1 MLLLQKKRIFYLL
14 LSFSV
19 ILGCFA
25 LRLAWIQMN
34 SAFRAIT
41 VGGKTINELAVR
53 QREESV
59 ELDSGRGHFLDRNG
73 QALTGKIHWVP
84 TLFPIYKLPEQH
96 KLAELATAL
105 GASVAELQLKWQTL
119 ERPYAWSVHKNGRD
133 EPLRLNQE
141 AALALPVMEGLEVLP
156 YVSRYET
163 GQRGNQWLGY
173 VGQRPDVIRQLREK
187 QHRPDLSLSLQV
199 GAAGLEKTFDRFLRG
214 VGGVRAAY
222 MVDGR
227 REPLGGIDTRV
238 NAASSRYYPLQ
249 VRTTVDGNLQRE
261 LEKLAA
267 DMNVREGAI
276 VVLDAQS
283 GDIISMVSLPYF
295 TPYQINLA
303 QETWGNKAVKA
314 VPPGSI
320 FKTVIAAAALE
331 EGISYPGEKF
341 HCDGHYGKYG
351 LSCWKKGGH
360 GNLTLEQG
368 FAQSCNIV
376 FATLGERLSAE
387 AIRRTADQL
396 GLGRRIGWRVSHF
409 LDGEQLVQLDQE
421 EAGRVFNQAGKVDG
435 GIRAQ
440 SAIGQRDVLVSPLQA
455 ANLVVTLLHGGQVT
469 APRLVSEI
477 RYKDGSLMKELPIQ
491 RVASTAGQ
499 ITPRTASHLLS
510 WMRLV
515 VTDGTGRS
523 LQQAKWRLAGK
534 SGTAEIIKPD
544 GHKLNHQW
552 FIGYGPVSQPKYA
565 VAVLVQNRPR
575 GSLHQA
581 TELFRRAMDLMA
593 SRE

>member
-1 MLLLQKKRIFYLL
+1 MSLLHKKRIFYLL

-19 ILGCFA
+19 ILGCFV
-25 LRLAWIQMN
+25 LRLAWIQVN
-34 SAFRAIT
+34 SAFRTIT
-41 VGGKTINELAVR
+41 VGGKTMNELAVR

-73 QALTGKIHWVP
+73 LALTGEIGWTP
-84 TLFPIYKLPEQH
+84 TLFPVHKLPEQQ
-96 KLAELATAL
+96 KLAELAAAL
-105 GASVAELQLKWQTL
+105 GTSVSELRLKWQTL

-133 EPLRLNQE
+133 EPLRLSQE
-141 AALALPVMEGLEVLP
+141 VALTLPMMEGLKVLP
-156 YVSRYET
+156 YVTRYEA

-173 VGQRPDVIRQLREK
+173 VGQRPDVIRQLRKK
-187 QHRPDLSLSLQV
+187 QHRPGLSMSLQV

-227 REPLGGIDTRV
+227 REPLGGIDTRI
-238 NAASSRYYPLQ
+238 NAAPNKYYPLQ
-249 VRTTVDGNLQRE
+249 VRTTVDRTLQRE

-276 VVLDAQS
+276 VVLDVSS
-283 GDIISMVSLPYF
+283 GDIVSMVSLPYF

-303 QETWGNKAVKA
+303 QGSWGNKAVKA

-331 EGISYPGEKF
+331 EGVSAPGERF
-341 HCDGHYGKYG
+341 HCDGHYGRYG

-360 GNLTLEQG
+360 GSLTLEQG

-396 GLGRRIGWRVSHF
+396 GLGRMIGWREPRF

-421 EAGRVFNQAGKVDG
+421 EAGRVFNDAGQADG

-491 RVASTAGQ
+491 RASSTAGQ

-510 WMRLV
+510 WMRLA

-523 LQQAKWRLAGK
+523 LQRAKWPLAGK
-534 SGTAEIIKPD
+534 SGTAEVIRQD
-544 GHKLNHQW
+544 TRLNHQW
-552 FIGYGPVSQPKYA
+552 FIGYGPVDRPKYA
-565 VAVLVQNRPR
+565 VAVLVQNRPT
-575 GSLHQA
+575 GSVHQA
-581 TELFRRAMDLMA
+581 AELFRRAMDLLA

>member
-1 MLLLQKKRIFYLL
+1 MSLLLKKRIFYLL

-19 ILGCFA
+19 IIGCFA
-25 LRLAWIQMN
+25 FRLAWIQMN

-41 VGGKTINELAVR
+41 VGGKTMNELAVR

-73 QALTGKIHWVP
+73 QALTGEIDWTP
-84 TLFPIYKLPEQH
+84 TLFPIHKLPDQH

-105 GASVAELQLKWQTL
+105 GTSASQLQHKWETL
-119 ERPYAWSVHKNGRD
+119 ERPFAWSTHKNGRD
-133 EPLRLNQE
+133 DLLKLSHE
-141 AALALPVMEGLEVLP
+141 AASALPVMEGLEVLP
-156 YVSRYET
+156 YVTRYET

-187 QHRPDLSLSLQV
+187 QQRPGLSLSLQV

-214 VGGVRAAY
+214 IGGVRAAY

-227 REPLGGIDTRV
+227 REPLGGMDTRL
-238 NAASSRYYPLQ
+238 NAAASKYYPLQ
-249 VRTTVDGNLQRE
+249 IRTTVDGDLQRE

-267 DMNVREGAI
+267 DMNVQEGAI
-276 VVLDAQS
+276 VVLDALS
-283 GDIISMVSLPYF
+283 GDIVSMVSVPYY

-303 QETWGNKAVKA
+303 QGSWGNKAVKA

-331 EGISYPGEKF
+331 ERVSAPGEKF

-360 GNLTLEQG
+360 GELTLEEG
-368 FAQSCNIV
+368 FAQSCNVV
-376 FATLGERLSAE
+376 FATLGERLNGE

-396 GLGRRIGWRVSHF
+396 GFGRTIGWRDQHF
-409 LDGEQLVQLDQE
+409 LDGEPLVQLDQE
-421 EAGRVFNQAGKVDG
+421 EAGRIFNDVTQADG
-435 GIRAQ
+435 GVRAQ

-477 RYKDGSLMKELPIQ
+477 RYKDGSLLTELPIQ
-491 RVASTAGQ
+491 RAASTAGQ
-499 ITPRTASHLLS
+499 ITRRTASQLLS
-510 WMRLV
+510 WMRLT

-523 LQQAKWRLAGK
+523 LQQAKWPLAGK
-534 SGTAEIIKPD
+534 SGTAEVIQPE
-544 GHKLNHQW
+544 HKLNHQW
-552 FIGYGPVSQPKYA
+552 FIGYGPVSRPKYA
-565 VAVLVQNRPR
+565 VAVLVQNRPA
-575 GSLHQA
+575 GSVHQA
-581 TELFRRAMDLMA
+581 TELFRRTMDLLA
-593 SRE
+593 TRE